1 MSPAKTIS
9 SKNNHWRQTEKLN
22 EMFTFCLTVNRQS
35 HNTYVSMTDR
45 EIFVFPSAD
54 NRLAFIFVGTV
65 GPSIIPRLRRQH
77 TNSYRYRIGGS
88 SRRIISHWILGLT
101 MRGDIDHLD
110 EQIDRLRNGGTLT
123 ENEVKILCD
132 KVSSVCALPVMI
144 MDMRWYY
151 WYLWVRIW

>member
-1 MSPAKTIS
+1 
-9 SKNNHWRQTEKLN
+9 
-22 EMFTFCLTVNRQS
+22 
-35 HNTYVSMTDR
+35 MTDR

-65 GPSIIPRLRRQH
+65 GPSIIGA
-77 TNSYRYRIGGS
+77 GGS
-88 SRRIISHWILGLT
+88 TQTRTATASVDHRGVLSSHWILGLT

-144 MDMRWYY
+144 MDWYY

>member
-1 MSPAKTIS
+1 
-9 SKNNHWRQTEKLN
+9 
-22 EMFTFCLTVNRQS
+22 
-35 HNTYVSMTDR
+35 
-45 EIFVFPSAD
+45 
-54 NRLAFIFVGTV
+54 
-65 GPSIIPRLRRQH
+65 
-77 TNSYRYRIGGS
+77 
-88 SRRIISHWILGLT
+88 

>member
-54 NRLAFIFVGTV
+54 NRLAFLRRHRRTV
-65 GPSIIPRLRRQH
+65 DHRRRRQH

-144 MDMRWYY
+144 MDWYY